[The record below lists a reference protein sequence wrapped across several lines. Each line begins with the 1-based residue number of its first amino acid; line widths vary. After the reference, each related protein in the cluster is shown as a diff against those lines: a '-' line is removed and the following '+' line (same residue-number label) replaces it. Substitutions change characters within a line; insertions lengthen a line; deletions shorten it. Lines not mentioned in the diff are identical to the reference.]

1 MLFNTSF
8 IFSGNRGDTGAIR
21 PKGIKGG
28 PGVPGINGA
37 DGSPGLPGL
46 TGEFHIL
53 TSHIYFNML
62 LSKCT
67 YDIRKTSY
75 LRCGQEFSFLGFAN
89 I

>member
-8 IFSGNRGDTGAIR
+8 IFSGNRGDTGAIG

-37 DGSPGLPGL
+37 DGSPGLPGSI
-46 TGEFHIL
+46 GEFHIM
-53 TSHIYFNML
+53 TSHIYFNMFL
-62 LSKCT
+62 YFLKECSF
-67 YDIRKTSY
+67 RKNK
-75 LRCGQEFSFLGFAN
+75 F

>member
-8 IFSGNRGDTGAIR
+8 IFSGNRGDTGAIG

-28 PGVPGINGA
+28 PGVPGINRA
-37 DGSPGLPGL
+37 DGSPGLPGSL
-46 TGEFHIL
+46 GEFHIL

-62 LSKCT
+62 HFLKKCSF
-67 YDIRKTSY
+67 RKNN
-75 LRCGQEFSFLGFAN
+75 F